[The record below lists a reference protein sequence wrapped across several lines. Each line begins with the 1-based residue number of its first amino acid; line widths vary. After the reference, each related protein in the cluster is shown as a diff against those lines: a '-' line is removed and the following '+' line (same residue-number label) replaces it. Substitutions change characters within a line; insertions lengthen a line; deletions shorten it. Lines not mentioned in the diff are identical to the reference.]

1 MTSDLDH
8 IMMVMNAAF
17 DPHWREAWTRR
28 QVEDSLILPHTYAI
42 VIDPDG
48 YEASPDSAPAG
59 FILVRRAPGEEELL
73 LIAIHPDHRGKGLGR
88 KLMEQFLTIA
98 RDNGAENVFLEMRA
112 NNPAE
117 NLYKNCGFEPIGC
130 RKDYYRTAD
139 GAQIDAITFGKAI

>member
-1 MTSDLDH
+1 MSDLDQ
-8 IMMVMNAAF
+8 IMVVMNAAF

-28 QVEDSLILPHTYAI
+28 QVEDSLILPHIYAI
-42 VIDPDG
+42 VIDPHG
-48 YEASPDSAPAG
+48 QETSEDSTPAG
-59 FILVRRAPGEEELL
+59 FILVRRTLGEEELL

-88 KLMEQFLTIA
+88 KLMEHFLTTA

-117 NLYKNCGFEPIGC
+117 NLYKNCGFEPIGR

-139 GAQIDAITFGKAI
+139 GARIDAITFGKTV